1 MEPDEIEKCRECML
15 KSRPLTKLKG
25 KYVKVVDKIKHV
37 IKSKS
42 FEVKELIEKLCLTDA
57 NNLTIFSTDEAF
69 SKIATVDQLF
79 FNIGKYCNIYDYE
92 MLESFLES
100 LEEGDDAV
108 KLLDD
113 FTEELEDSILKELD
127 LMSESKG
134 QLEPKKLMK
143 GAYTLKVKYHG
154 DQTCTLSAKK
164 MVQRIVNESL
174 GLNKPSIVF
183 IGLEEG
189 CIAFVYQISAAVKSY
204 ILSYKITPEGHALLT
219 LHDIECLIV
228 DGTEIPVPVE
238 FKAFKA
244 KVSQYNV
251 KLCMHACMYKA
262 KGW

>member
-1 MEPDEIEKCRECML
+1 METDEVEKCRECML
-15 KSRPLTKLKG
+15 ESRPLTKLKG
-25 KYVKVVDKIKHV
+25 KYVKVVKKIKHI
-37 IKSKS
+37 IKSKP
-42 FEVKELIEKLCLTDA
+42 FKVKELIENLCLTDTK
-57 NNLTIFSTDEAF
+57 NVTIFSTDEAF
-69 SKIATVDQLF
+69 SKITTIDQLF
-79 FNIGKYCNIYDYE
+79 FTIGKYCNIYDYE

-100 LEEGDDAV
+100 LDDSEDAV
-108 KLLDD
+108 QLLDD
-113 FTEELEDSILKELD
+113 FTEELKDSILKELD

-143 GAYTLKVKYHG
+143 GTYTLKVKYHG

-174 GLNKPSIVF
+174 GLNKVSIVF

-204 ILSYKITPEGHALLT
+204 ILSYKITPEGHALLA

-228 DGTEIPVPVE
+228 DGTEMPVPVE
-238 FKAFKA
+238 FKAFKT

-251 KLCMHACMYKA
+251 KVGACM
-262 KGW
+262 